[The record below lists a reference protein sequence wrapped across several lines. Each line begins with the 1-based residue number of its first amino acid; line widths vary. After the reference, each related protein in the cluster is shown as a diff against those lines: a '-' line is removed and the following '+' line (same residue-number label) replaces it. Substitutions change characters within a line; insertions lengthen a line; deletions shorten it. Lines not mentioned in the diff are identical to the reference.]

1 MQYNVDTPFEI
12 AKKMFHDGLSLDKTK
27 DIDKCKLYTR
37 TNILR
42 ASNILRDTYNK
53 QFDNEISKLELQI
66 RKLKIKKKETTL
78 EISQREKQLC
88 IYYGHKI
95 GKLTIPAPIKE
106 KCWNEYIGIFIGEA
120 HCFCCKN
127 NKISK
132 SNFQAGHVISEV
144 NGGEISV
151 ENLRPICGQCNSS
164 MGIKNMDIFMKENG
178 LK

>member
-1 MQYNVDTPFEI
+1 MQYNVDTPFEK
-12 AKKMFHDGLSLDKTK
+12 AKKFFNDGLSLDKTI

-42 ASNILRDTYNK
+42 ASNIIKEVFN
-53 QFDNEISKLELQI
+53 NEFNIKIAELEDSI
-66 RKLKIKKKETTL
+66 RKLKIKKKEKNL
-78 EISQREKQLC
+78 QISQYEKKLF

-106 KCWNEYIGIFIGEA
+106 KCWDMYIGSNLGETY
-120 HCFCCKN
+120 CFCCKH

-132 SNFQAGHVISEV
+132 SNFQAGHVKSEV
-144 NGGEISV
+144 NGGEITI

-178 LK
+178 LN